1 VSPVNK
7 LSIRLTVWSV
17 LVWLLPATHA
27 QTGNATNFANPAAET
42 RILKIIHSWPDDHEA
57 QDQLIAR
64 LQRQGFG
71 GVVCNVSFDQY
82 LESESKWQAFVR
94 AVKRARESGM
104 ALWLY
109 DERGYPSGNAGGLV
123 LRDHPDWEA
132 RGFLEVH
139 HETQSGSVDFAV
151 PPGKVVL
158 AAGFQIRDGR
168 IDLETQKD
176 LSAQIKNGRLEWQ
189 APSGRWLAMTVTE
202 DRLYDGTHADGN
214 LWQKMPYINL
224 LMPEPTARF
233 VQVTH
238 QRYAD
243 KLGSDLGRWF
253 MATFTD
259 EPSLMSCFLKPMQY
273 RPLPWAPNL
282 PIEFQ
287 KRRGYALDVNVI
299 PSLFVDAGP
308 LTQKHR
314 HDFWLTVGELVSEN
328 FFGQIQTWCRQHN
341 IPSGGHLLME
351 ESIVAHVPLYG
362 DFFRCVRRLDAPSI
376 DCLTSLPGEVPWFIA
391 RLVASA
397 AELEGRQ
404 IVMSETSDHGQ
415 VWRSPGD
422 ARPKRIVTEAE
433 IRGTCNRQI
442 VAGVNCI
449 TSYYSFTDLTDDQ
462 LRRINEWVGRCCG
475 MLRGGHQVAQI
486 AVLYPVESLW
496 TKFTPARHWANEA
509 PRAGRIESIYRAAI
523 ESLFVHQRDFTVV
536 DSRAL
541 AEAQI
546 EQNCLVHG
554 KLRWNVVI
562 LPGADTLPMA
572 AWDKLG
578 RFVRAGGVVIAIGDL
593 PTNSEN
599 EFPSP
604 MVERMA
610 RELFGAPGEQQR
622 VTANPA
628 GGAGVFLPAGSES
641 LLPLLMNGLLEPDIR
656 VVPASSPIRA
666 THRRMD
672 DSHVWFIINDS
683 PQPWSGEVSVS
694 AEGAGELLDPAT
706 GRKTDEIKADGFAL
720 KLEPYGA
727 AFARFDTALAP
738 RRLPAKPGQIPNLV
752 LRPLPAGTTNLINGE
767 FVSASLKS
775 DVVATASEPCAL
787 QATGKIN
794 KSNVDTFLFVSL
806 QKTNMYDLSSA
817 DCLVIDSRVPIG
829 QKTATQLLVILAEDG
844 GEDFIA
850 STGRSLGVS
859 GQQRAIV
866 PIYQFQRAGWSK
878 PGDGVLDLKRVRDI
892 RVGWGGYLG
901 TEGEVVTFELAP
913 LQIGTVQSLEMVPGK

>member
-1 VSPVNK
+1 MKK
-7 LSIRLTVWSV
+7 LIVHLAVWSA
-17 LVWLLPATHA
+17 LVWLLPGAHP
-27 QTGNATNFANPAAET
+27 QTGEAFDFANPASET
-42 RILKIIHSWPDDHEA
+42 RILKIIHSWPDSHEA

-64 LQRQGFG
+64 LQQQGFG

-82 LESESKWQAFVR
+82 LESEPKWQAFVR
-94 AVKRARESGM
+94 AVKRARESGL

-123 LRDHPDWEA
+123 LRDHPEWEA
-132 RGFLEVH
+132 RGLLEMH
-139 HETQSGSVDFAV
+139 HETETGMVDFAV
-151 PPGKVVL
+151 PPGKVLL
-158 AAGFQIRDGR
+158 AAGFQVRDGR
-168 IDLETQKD
+168 IDPETQKD
-176 LSAQIKNGRLEWQ
+176 LSAQIRDGRLQWQ
-189 APSGRWLAMTVTE
+189 APQGRWLAMVVTE
-202 DRLYDGTHADGN
+202 DRLYEGTHADGN

-224 LMPEPTARF
+224 LMPEPTTRF

-259 EPSLMSCFLKPMQY
+259 EPSLMSCFLKPMPY

-287 KRRGYALDVNVI
+287 KRRGYALDITVI
-299 PSLFVDAGP
+299 PALFVDAGP

-314 HDFWLTVGELVSEN
+314 YDFWLTVGELISEN

-397 AELEGRQ
+397 AELEGRDL
-404 IVMSETSDHGQ
+404 VMSETSDHGQ

-422 ARPKRIVTEAE
+422 SRPKRIVNESE

-462 LRRINEWVGRCCG
+462 LQRINDWVGRCCG
-475 MLRGGHQVAQI
+475 TLRGGHQVAQI
-486 AVLYPVESLW
+486 AVLYPAESLW

-509 PRAGRIESIYRAAI
+509 PRASRIESIYRATI
-523 ESLFVHQRDFTVV
+523 ESLFVHQRDFAVV

-546 EQNCLVHG
+546 EQDCLVHG

-562 LPGADTLPMA
+562 LPGVDTLPMA

-578 RFVRAGGVVIAIGDL
+578 RFVRMGGVVVALGDL
-593 PTNSEN
+593 PANSEN
-599 EFPSP
+599 EFPSAA
-604 MVERMA
+604 VQRMA
-610 RELFGAPGEQQR
+610 RELFGDPGEQQS

-628 GGAGVFLPAGSES
+628 GGGGVFLPVGSES
-641 LLPLLMNGLLEPDIR
+641 LLPLVLNGLLEPDIR
-656 VVPASSPIRA
+656 VVPGSSPIRV
-666 THRRMD
+666 THRHVN

-683 PQPWSGEVSVS
+683 PRPWSGEVSVS
-694 AEGAGELLDPAT
+694 AEGTGELLDPAT
-706 GRKTDEIKADGFAL
+706 GGKTAGVKAAGFAL

-727 AFARFDTALAP
+727 AFARFSSARVP
-738 RRLPAKPGQIPNLV
+738 RRLPAKSGQIPNLL
-752 LRPLPAGTTNLINGE
+752 LRPLPPGTASLIKGE
-767 FVSASLKS
+767 FVSAGLKP
-775 DVVATASEPCAL
+775 DVVGAPGELLAF
-787 QATGKIN
+787 QATGKIQ
-794 KSNVDTFLFVSL
+794 KSNVDTFLFVNL
-806 QKTNMYDLSSA
+806 QQTNMHDLSAA
-817 DCLVIDSRVPIG
+817 DCLVIDSRVPEG
-829 QKTATQLLVILAEDG
+829 QKTPTQLLVILGEDG
-844 GEDFIA
+844 GEDYIA
-850 STGRSLGVS
+850 NTGRSLGSS
-859 GQQRAIV
+859 GNQRSIV

-901 TEGEVVTFELAP
+901 TEGETVTFELGP
-913 LQIGTVQSLEMVPGK
+913 LQIGTVLSEQPVSGT

>member
-1 VSPVNK
+1 M
-7 LSIRLTVWSV
+7 LTIHLTVWSA
-17 LVWLLPATHA
+17 LVWLLPTTHA
-27 QTGNATNFANPAAET
+27 QSGKAFDFANPSPET
-42 RILKIIHSWPDDHEA
+42 RILKIIHSWPDNYEA

-82 LESESKWQAFVR
+82 LESEPKWQAFVR
-94 AVKRARESGM
+94 AVKHARESGM

-123 LRDHPDWEA
+123 LRDHPEWEA
-132 RGFLEVH
+132 RGLLEVH
-139 HETQSGSVDFAV
+139 HETENGMVDFAV
-151 PPGKVVL
+151 PPGKVLL
-158 AAGFQIRDGR
+158 AASFQIRDGR
-168 IDLETQKD
+168 IDLETQRD
-176 LSAQIKNGRLEWQ
+176 LSVQIRDGRLQWQ
-189 APSGRWLAMTVTE
+189 SPSGQWLAMVVTE
-202 DRLYDGTHADGN
+202 DRLYEGTHADGN

-259 EPSLMSCFLKPMQY
+259 EPSLMSCFLKPMPY

-287 KRRGYALDVNVI
+287 KRRGYALDATVI
-299 PSLFVDAGP
+299 PSLFVDAGAS
-308 LTQKHR
+308 TQKHR
-314 HDFWLTVGELVSEN
+314 YDFWLTVGELVSEN

-397 AELEGRQ
+397 AELEGRDL
-404 IVMSETSDHGQ
+404 VMSETSDHGQ

-422 ARPKRIVTEAE
+422 SRPKRIVTESE

-449 TSYYSFTDLTDDQ
+449 TSYYSFTDLTDGQ
-462 LRRINEWVGRCCG
+462 LRRLNEWVGRCCG
-475 MLRGGHQVAQI
+475 MLRGGLQAAQI
-486 AVLYPVESLW
+486 AVLYPAESLW

-509 PRAGRIESIYRAAI
+509 PRASRIESIYRAAI
-523 ESLFVHQRDFTVV
+523 ESLFVHQREFTMV

-541 AEAQI
+541 ADAQI
-546 EQNCLVHG
+546 EQDCLVHG
-554 KLRWNVVI
+554 KLCWNVVI

-572 AWDKLG
+572 AWEKLA

-593 PTNSEN
+593 PANSES

-604 MVERMA
+604 MVQRMA
-610 RELFGAPGEQQR
+610 RELFGDPGERQR
-622 VTANPA
+622 VTPNPA

-641 LLPLLMNGLLEPDIR
+641 LLPMILNGLLEPDIR
-656 VVPASSPIRA
+656 VVPGSSPIRA
-666 THRRMD
+666 THRRMND
-672 DSHVWFIINDS
+672 NHVWFIINDS
-683 PQPWSGEVSVS
+683 PQPWSGEVSFS
-694 AEGAGELLDPAT
+694 AEGTGELLDPAT
-706 GRKTDEIKADGFAL
+706 GGKTAGIKAGGFAL

-727 AFARFDTALAP
+727 AFARFGTARAP
-738 RRLPAKPGQIPNLV
+738 RRLPAKSGQIPNLL
-752 LRPLPAGTTNLINGE
+752 LRPLPAETASLINGE

-775 DVVATASEPCAL
+775 GVVGAPSEPSVF
-787 QATGKIN
+787 QATGKIT
-794 KSNVDTFLFVSL
+794 KSNVDTFLFVNL
-806 QKTNMYDLSSA
+806 QRTN
-817 DCLVIDSRVPIG
+817 
-829 QKTATQLLVILAEDG
+829 
-844 GEDFIA
+844 
-850 STGRSLGVS
+850 
-859 GQQRAIV
+859 
-866 PIYQFQRAGWSK
+866 
-878 PGDGVLDLKRVRDI
+878 
-892 RVGWGGYLG
+892 
-901 TEGEVVTFELAP
+901 
-913 LQIGTVQSLEMVPGK
+913 